1 MAFMG
6 IAIMWLF
13 VIFGILGFLFFVSAV
28 CFIISAMIKRKYN
41 QRVAEGSFEKR
52 PISITVL
59 NIIGFVFLLPAIAA
73 VLLIISAV
81 AGAVI
86 KNGQ

>member
-52 PISITVL
+52 PISIMVL

-73 VLLIISAV
+73 VLLIIAAV

>member
-6 IAIMWLF
+6 IAVMWLF

-28 CFIISAMIKRKYN
+28 CFMISAVIKRKYN
-41 QRVAEGSFEKR
+41 QRVAAGAFEKR
-52 PISITVL
+52 PVSITVL
-59 NIIGFVFLLPAIAA
+59 NVIGFLFLLPAAAA
-73 VLLIISAV
+73 VLLIIAAI

-86 KNGQ
+86 RNGQ

>member
-73 VLLIISAV
+73 VLLIIAAV